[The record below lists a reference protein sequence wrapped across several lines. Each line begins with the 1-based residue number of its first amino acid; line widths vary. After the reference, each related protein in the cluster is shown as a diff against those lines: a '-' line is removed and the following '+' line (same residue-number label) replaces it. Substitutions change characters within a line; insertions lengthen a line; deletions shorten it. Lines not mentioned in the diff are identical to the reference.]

1 MENQEIEKDDV
12 HIGSYLYR
20 TLNQK
25 VSGLL
30 RAERL
35 KRGISYVDLVRD
47 LGKSGRRARNIEYR
61 KCAISWYTVAVLLK
75 YYHKRIVL
83 TLEDTDASNRNLVFA
98 RMKDKPAGY
107 QLDVID
113 E

>member
-1 MENQEIEKDDV
+1 MENQETKNDDV
-12 HIGSYLYR
+12 HIGSYVYR
-20 TLNQK
+20 TLNHK
-25 VSGLL
+25 ISGLL

-35 KRGISYVDLVRD
+35 RRGVSYVDIVRD
-47 LGKSGRRARNIEYR
+47 LGKTGRRARNIECR

-83 TLEDTDASNRNLVFA
+83 TLEDLDEDGRNLVLA

-107 QLDVID
+107 DLDVID
-113 E
+113 D